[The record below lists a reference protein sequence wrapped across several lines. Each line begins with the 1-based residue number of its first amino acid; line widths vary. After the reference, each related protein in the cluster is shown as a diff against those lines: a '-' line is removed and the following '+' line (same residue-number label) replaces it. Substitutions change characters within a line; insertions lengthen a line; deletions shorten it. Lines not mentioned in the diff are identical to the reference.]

1 MDEMDISLLNVVF
14 ICPATF
20 ANEDANEPN
29 VKKSKNDICHD
40 KSSRSY
46 KRTKNY
52 TPYETIKECLA
63 SGGRLPKK

>member
-1 MDEMDISLLNVVF
+1 MLCLF
-14 ICPATF
+14 APATF
-20 ANEDANEPN
+20 ANEDASEPN

-52 TPYETIKECLA
+52 TPYKTIKECLA
-63 SGGRLPKK
+63 SSSDARLPIKWAMH

>member
-1 MDEMDISLLNVVF
+1 MRWISAYLMLCLF
-14 ICPATF
+14 APATF
-20 ANEDANEPN
+20 ANEPN

>member
-1 MDEMDISLLNVVF
+1 MKWLIVF
-14 ICPATF
+14 ITIYLFATASF
-20 ANEDANEPN
+20 ANEDTSEPN

-46 KRTKNY
+46 NRTKNY

-63 SGGRLPKK
+63 SGGRLPIK